1 MTPTRFRWFIVF
13 LLFAITIVNYI
24 DRAAISYAIPL
35 IQRELGFSPAESGA
49 ILGAFGL
56 GYAITTL
63 LGGFAV
69 DRWGARIV
77 LTVAAVLWSLSI
89 GMTSLATGV
98 AMLYAARVLL
108 GVSEGPN
115 FPALT
120 GAVTHWLSP
129 HERATALANALLAVP
144 LALAVGGPIV
154 THLLTWLDWRLTF
167 GVLFVL
173 SAAWVPLWYFLFR
186 DSPSESRFVNRA
198 ELDHIQHHHD
208 AVAKAPARRPEDP
221 GPGMD
226 VIAALLSNR
235 TLLANTW
242 AFFVFG
248 YFLFF
253 FMTWLPSYLERKY
266 GLHLDAV
273 GLFTVLPW
281 LAAAVMLWLFGRWS
295 DHLLATTG
303 RLRIARS
310 YLIAGTQFV
319 AAIAIVP
326 VAMTDN
332 LTVAIAGITVAVAAS
347 MGANAAYY
355 AVNVDIVPER
365 AATALGIMDFAF
377 AIAGFLAPAITGW
390 VLNIRGS
397 FTDGFLLMAVLALSS
412 VVVVLPSTIPTTTP
426 PAHMTEIKDGTTIGA
441 AFAATVATPQ
451 RQAFFR
457 RAGSRGTRLSGSRL
471 RDFLR
476 RGGRQVEALA
486 AIYRAAGY
494 GLGHRV
500 ATLLENRPDYVLHK
514 LALNSIGVCCV
525 PDKPRLSDGRD
536 RLSPGAQRAGA
547 GDRAWPRADNI

>member
-1 MTPTRFRWFIVF
+1 MKRTYQTPTRFRWFIVF

-35 IQRELGFSPAESGA
+35 IQRDLGLSPAETGA

-77 LTVAAVLWSLSI
+77 LTVAAILWSLSI
-89 GMTSLATGV
+89 GMTALATGV
-98 AMLYAARVLL
+98 AILYAARVLL

-120 GAVTHWLSP
+120 GAVSHWLSP
-129 HERATALANALLAVP
+129 HERATALGNALLAVP
-144 LALAVGGPIV
+144 LALAIGGPIV
-154 THLLTWLDWRLTF
+154 TQLLGWLDWRLTF
-167 GVLFVL
+167 AGCSCCRPPGYRCGSSC
-173 SAAWVPLWYFLFR
+173 SATARPIPLR
-186 DSPSESRFVNRA
+186 QPGRA
-198 ELDHIQHHHD
+198 RPYPDQHE
-208 AVAKAPARRPEDP
+208 AVSRRPRAVLKSWP
-221 GPGMD
+221 GRD
-226 VIAALLSNR
+226 VIAALLANR

-266 GLHLDAV
+266 GLNLAAV

-281 LAAAVMLWLFGRWS
+281 LAAAFMLWLFGRWS

-319 AAIAIVP
+319 AAIAVIP
-326 VAMTDN
+326 VALTDD

-377 AIAGFLAPAITGW
+377 AIAGFLAPVITGW

-412 VVVVLPSTIPTTTP
+412 VWW
-426 PAHMTEIKDGTTIGA
+426 
-441 AFAATVATPQ
+441 
-451 RQAFFR
+451 
-457 RAGSRGTRLSGSRL
+457 
-471 RDFLR
+471 
-476 RGGRQVEALA
+476 
-486 AIYRAAGY
+486 
-494 GLGHRV
+494 
-500 ATLLENRPDYVLHK
+500 
-514 LALNSIGVCCV
+514 C
-525 PDKPRLSDGRD
+525 
-536 RLSPGAQRAGA
+536 
-547 GDRAWPRADNI
+547 

>member
-35 IQRELGFSPAESGA
+35 IQRDLGFSPTESGA

-56 GYAITTL
+56 GYALTTL

-89 GMTSLATGV
+89 GMTALASGV

-120 GAVTHWLSP
+120 GAVTHWLSA
-129 HERATALANALLAVP
+129 HERATALGNALLAVP
-144 LALAVGGPIV
+144 LALAIGGPII
-154 THLLTWLDWRLTF
+154 THLLIWLDWRLTF
-167 GVLFVL
+167 AVLFVL
-173 SAAWVPLWYFLFR
+173 SAAWVPLWWFLFR
-186 DSPSESRFVNRA
+186 DSPSDSRFVNQAEVDRIQTHHEAVSKRPRA
-198 ELDHIQHHHD
+198 VLRTW
-208 AVAKAPARRPEDP
+208 PSR
-221 GPGMD
+221 D
-226 VIAALLSNR
+226 VITALLSNR

-266 GLHLDAV
+266 GLNLGAV

-281 LAAAVMLWLFGRWS
+281 LAAAFLLWLFGRWS

-319 AAIAIVP
+319 AAIAVIP
-326 VAMTDN
+326 VAMTDD

-390 VLNIRGS
+390 VLNLRGS

-412 VVVVLPSTIPTTTP
+412 VVVVLLFHHPDNDAS
-426 PAHMTEIKDGTTIGA
+426 
-441 AFAATVATPQ
+441 
-451 RQAFFR
+451 RQ
-457 RAGSRGTRLSGSRL
+457 S
-471 RDFLR
+471 
-476 RGGRQVEALA
+476 
-486 AIYRAAGY
+486 
-494 GLGHRV
+494 
-500 ATLLENRPDYVLHK
+500 
-514 LALNSIGVCCV
+514 
-525 PDKPRLSDGRD
+525 
-536 RLSPGAQRAGA
+536 
-547 GDRAWPRADNI
+547 